1 MKGFIFGAA
10 LVGAVMCVA
19 GCSAIT
25 KQETTQ
31 SNLPTAESLIGMC
44 KNGLAATPPV
54 RVGACDDYDL
64 IASACQNLAAQPLIP
79 AQSLLACTANGYAIS
94 GGFTRL

>member
-19 GCSAIT
+19 GCSALT

-54 RVGACDDYDL
+54 RVGACDDFDL
-64 IASACQNLAAQPLIP
+64 LQSACVNLATQPLVP
-79 AQSLLACTANGYAIS
+79 AQSLLACTANGYVIS
-94 GGFTRL
+94 GNWTRL